1 MNNTYWYQL
10 ITLFSEIAQGIGALV
25 TAYIACKE
33 VPRLV
38 KEYQNSKLMSNFEIE
53 FELYERKARLN
64 EIREENKQY
73 AIQLEA
79 GHDGYSQKGLEAK
92 DSQYNEA
99 LEDYLNVFDRLCY
112 YILKNRLSD
121 DDFKTQ
127 FRDALRQDID
137 GFSKYFSSPATPYKN
152 MIQLHQK
159 WSSE

>member
-1 MNNTYWYQL
+1 MNEKQDSMKFVRKINNMQ
-10 ITLFSEIAQGIGALV
+10 FSQKLGMTDIA
-25 TAYIACKE
+25 K
-33 VPRLV
+33 
-38 KEYQNSKLMSNFEIE
+38 
-53 FELYERKARLN
+53 
-64 EIREENKQY
+64 
-73 AIQLEA
+73 
-79 GHDGYSQKGLEAK
+79 KGLEAK

-112 YILKNRLSD
+112 YILKNRFSD